1 MIQSADALIAT
12 PLMYADAVWDRDAQD
27 SDEISFEVGD
37 VIEILDMT
45 DDVWWQ
51 GSVHDTVGWFPA
63 SYVRVRDACGVHK
76 VHVYTMYIL

>member
-1 MIQSADALIAT
+1 MIAT
-12 PLMYADAVWDRDAQD
+12 PLMYADAVWDHDARD

-51 GSVHDTVGWFPA
+51 GSVRDTVGWLQA
-63 SYVRVRDACGVHK
+63 SFVRVREFGCIHS
-76 VHVYTMYIL
+76 